1 MYANIVF
8 MQGDDADSAME
19 TAEADC
25 EADPTRSFAECLL
38 DVLAMWDMGDESEF
52 DVRPDPS
59 YGTYDDVYE
68 SGDYVLSW
76 SRSFGTCGL
85 ERKIHD

>member
-8 MQGDDADSAME
+8 MQGDDADSAFQG
-19 TAEADC
+19 AEDDC
-25 EADPTRSFAECLL
+25 AAGHFDTFAESLL
-38 DVLAMWDMGDESEF
+38 CVLSQWDYGDESEC
-52 DVRPDPS
+52 DVRPRPS

-68 SGDYVLSW
+68 EGDYVLSW

-85 ERKIHD
+85 ERKIRD